1 MEIWLRMSDLLYSTD
16 YGKYYLGK
24 CEEVIK
30 ELDLKSKVQLI
41 LTSPPFPLN
50 NKNNT
55 EILMEKNI

>member
-30 ELDLKSKVQLI
+30 ELDLKSKVESMKVFL
-41 LTSPPFPLN
+41 
-50 NKNNT
+50 
-55 EILMEKNI
+55 